1 MPLRRLAAWAFVMAA
16 LLAVAILGFEGW
28 WIHRLMDA
36 GTDVAVWKLGGLA
49 LASIAV
55 VIGAV
60 GFGLD
65 RILVARESDH
75 RSLPARPEFFDFDE
89 MNQPM
94 HIKEM
99 GGQRLKDL
107 SFVVFDTETTG
118 LRPSAGDEMISIAGV
133 RIENGEVET
142 ATAFTRLVNPGRTIP
157 KSSIKFHGITDD
169 MVAGEAPLRDV
180 LPGFKDFIGD
190 AVLVAHNADF
200 DMKFLSLKE
209 VATGICIDN
218 LVLDTLFLSLFL
230 EHGSQNH
237 SFDAIAERLGID
249 IEGRHTALGDA
260 IATARV
266 FLRMV
271 EMLEARGVTTL
282 RQAIESARHL
292 EHVRRMA
299 EQF

>member
-1 MPLRRLAAWAFVMAA
+1 
-16 LLAVAILGFEGW
+16 
-28 WIHRLMDA
+28 
-36 GTDVAVWKLGGLA
+36 
-49 LASIAV
+49 
-55 VIGAV
+55 
-60 GFGLD
+60 
-65 RILVARESDH
+65 
-75 RSLPARPEFFDFDE
+75 
-89 MNQPM
+89 
-94 HIKEM
+94 
-99 GGQRLKDL
+99 
-107 SFVVFDTETTG
+107 
-118 LRPSAGDEMISIAGV
+118 
-133 RIENGEVET
+133 
-142 ATAFTRLVNPGRTIP
+142 
-157 KSSIKFHGITDD
+157 
-169 MVAGEAPLRDV
+169 
-180 LPGFKDFIGD
+180 
-190 AVLVAHNADF
+190 
-200 DMKFLSLKE
+200 MKFLSLKE

-282 RQAIESARHL
+282 RQGIESARHL